1 MLRLDVA
8 IPPWVGHGTAPPRN
22 RGRGEPCRCSR
33 EQRCPY
39 WPSLSRPRA
48 ELEVTAGA
56 GDDTH
61 AAHTSSDSD
70 GGDCLLSSFSK
81 KISCYFYG
89 SSFCTL
95 QVLGRRALTRRQRRD
110 VLLSSRALSFL
121 SFQTIHS
128 FIHSWHSSLKFLDW
142 SICAADPVNGRYSR
156 KRPRCL
162 LYLDCLHV
170 LLRTK
175 SFRSS

>member
-1 MLRLDVA
+1 MLCWVSVSKYCKSRVQSLRRRILFVPVKGVRAFPRGEAVLRLDVA

-81 KISCYFYG
+81 KISC
-89 SSFCTL
+89 TL
-95 QVLGRRALTRRQRRD
+95 LVLGRRALTLHF
-110 VLLSSRALSFL
+110 VIPVFSG
-121 SFQTIHS
+121 HS
-128 FIHSWHSSLKFLDW
+128 FMG
-142 SICAADPVNGRYSR
+142 CV
-156 KRPRCL
+156 
-162 LYLDCLHV
+162 
-170 LLRTK
+170 
-175 SFRSS
+175 